1 MKLLT
6 EKKSY
11 TSKEHLEN
19 FFSNNSNFLEKF
31 KELNSKNTPVWWNT
45 IFSTEKNF
53 IDLSILND
61 LEITDEKIQ
70 LVRLLDNCST
80 KYGSY
85 MILQLLNNP
94 VSNLNT
100 LNFRKSIIQ
109 FLNADSKTYFYL
121 MNQLKSIS
129 SFNEELLWF
138 WNEMNNHSDYVY
150 NLVYYQ
156 SPYLNFLNKNELFL
170 RITNIYKITVS
181 PIYTAVSP
189 LLFMIFP
196 FIALRFFRIKIPFKT
211 FIKIAWSQSSSIINI
226 PIIKNKTV
234 STIMNYFSRALS
246 VFFYFQNIYN
256 SYNHSLNIK
265 DLIEKFKG
273 KLKNIKT
280 VLNLNSFLTSNIQF
294 LKNDK
299 NSCELLN
306 RIEHFTGLK
315 EESTLFDNKGRILT
329 CFYEFLDE
337 RDKFICALQNI
348 GIIDAFCNICSL
360 LRNNLNSQTQF
371 TLPEFINSDKPLLD
385 IDSTWHLS
393 LYNSKNI
400 VLNSLKFDSDNRNYL
415 LTGPNAAGKSTFIKS
430 VFINIYLSQT
440 LLISNCKKI
449 SLTPFYYLLTS
460 IRVQDEQG
468 KESLFEAELYK
479 VRDHLD
485 KLKAINNKKFSF
497 SVLDEIFTSTNYL
510 EGMIASKSFCKEISK
525 YKNSLHIITTHF
537 TKLSKIEKSKKYK
550 FNNIYFRIET
560 DKNNKIVFP
569 YKLERG
575 VSHQY
580 IALKLMKERGVS
592 VDFINNSI
600 KQLDKMTIKNKDNV
614 QILNKIVKIKKKI
627 NKENNNSLKEIK
639 E

>member
-1 MKLLT
+1 
-6 EKKSY
+6 
-11 TSKEHLEN
+11 
-19 FFSNNSNFLEKF
+19 
-31 KELNSKNTPVWWNT
+31 
-45 IFSTEKNF
+45 
-53 IDLSILND
+53 
-61 LEITDEKIQ
+61 
-70 LVRLLDNCST
+70 
-80 KYGSY
+80 
-85 MILQLLNNP
+85 
-94 VSNLNT
+94 
-100 LNFRKSIIQ
+100 
-109 FLNADSKTYFYL
+109 
-121 MNQLKSIS
+121 
-129 SFNEELLWF
+129 
-138 WNEMNNHSDYVY
+138 
-150 NLVYYQ
+150 
-156 SPYLNFLNKNELFL
+156 
-170 RITNIYKITVS
+170 
-181 PIYTAVSP
+181 
-189 LLFMIFP
+189 
-196 FIALRFFRIKIPFKT
+196 
-211 FIKIAWSQSSSIINI
+211 IINI

-468 KESLFEAELYK
+468 KESLF
-479 VRDHLD
+479 
-485 KLKAINNKKFSF
+485 
-497 SVLDEIFTSTNYL
+497 
-510 EGMIASKSFCKEISK
+510 
-525 YKNSLHIITTHF
+525 
-537 TKLSKIEKSKKYK
+537 
-550 FNNIYFRIET
+550 
-560 DKNNKIVFP
+560 
-569 YKLERG
+569 
-575 VSHQY
+575 
-580 IALKLMKERGVS
+580 
-592 VDFINNSI
+592 
-600 KQLDKMTIKNKDNV
+600 
-614 QILNKIVKIKKKI
+614 
-627 NKENNNSLKEIK
+627 
-639 E
+639 